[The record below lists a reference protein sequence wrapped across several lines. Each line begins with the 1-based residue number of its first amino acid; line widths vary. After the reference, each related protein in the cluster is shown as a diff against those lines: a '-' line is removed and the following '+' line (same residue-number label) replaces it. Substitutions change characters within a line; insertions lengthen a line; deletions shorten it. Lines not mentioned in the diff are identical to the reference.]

1 MRKAT
6 RTQWIKC
13 SIAILLYLIF
23 LIWVKSWWGL
33 IVVPFIFDI
42 YITKK
47 IPWSFWKK
55 SKNPTVRSVM
65 SWVDAIVFA
74 LVAVYFVN
82 IYVFQN
88 YQIPSSSLEKSLLV
102 GDFLYVSKMSYGP
115 RVPNTPLSMPLAQHT
130 LPILNTKSYIEWPQW
145 KYKRVPG
152 FGKVKLNDIV
162 VFNFPAGD
170 TVALNFQDADFY
182 TLAYNIGKQIYPNPI
197 DMDSLT
203 REQQKTV
210 YDLYYNAGRKE
221 ILSNPQRYGKV
232 VTRPVDRRENYVKRC
247 VGLPGDTLQI
257 INGQVMIDGK
267 AIENPENLQ
276 FNYFVQTTGPYITE
290 EMFRELGI
298 SKADQRLT
306 PEGAGYEEGLIE
318 LGLDGR
324 NAQGGLNPVYHLPLT
339 KKMYDTLS
347 GNKKLVGKIV
357 IEPEEY
363 SGEVYDLY
371 YNAGRKEILSN
382 PQRYGKVVTRPV
394 DRRENYV
401 KRCVGLPGDT
411 LQIINGQVMIDGKA
425 IENPENLQFNYFVQT
440 TGPYITEEMFRE
452 LGISKADQRLTPE
465 GAGYEEGLIELG
477 LDGRNAQGGLN
488 PVYHLPLTKK
498 MYDTLSGN
506 KKLVGKI
513 VIEPEEYSGEVYPLN
528 LNTHWNRSDY
538 GPIWIPAKGAT
549 ITLTPDNLPIYER
562 CITAYEGNKLEQKED
577 GIYINGV
584 KTNQYTFQMDY
595 YWMMGDNRHNSAD
608 SRYWGF
614 VPEDHVVGKP
624 IVVWLSLDKDRNWFD
639 GKIRWNRIFKW
650 VD

>member
-1 MRKAT
+1 MRQAT

-13 SIAILLYLIF
+13 TIAILLYLAF
-23 LIWVKSWWGL
+23 LIWVRSWWGL

-55 SKNPTVRSVM
+55 SKNPTVRNVM

-82 IYVFQN
+82 IYIFQN

-170 TVALNFQDADFY
+170 TVALNNQQTDFY
-182 TLAYNIGKQIYPNPI
+182 SIAYGEGQRLYPKQIE
-197 DMDSLT
+197 MDSLT
-203 REQQKTV
+203 RQQQRAV
-210 YDLYYNAGRKE
+210 YDLYYNAGRQQ
-221 ILSNPQRYGKV
+221 ILSNPRVYGEIV
-232 VTRPVDRRENYVKRC
+232 YRP
-247 VGLPGDTLQI
+247 
-257 INGQVMIDGK
+257 

-290 EMFRELGI
+290 DMFRELGI
-298 SKADQRLT
+298 SKADQTL
-306 PEGAGYEEGLIE
+306 YDDSSWEETFRQI
-318 LGLDGR
+318 GLDNR
-324 NAQGGLNPVYHLPLT
+324 NAQGKMAPIYHLPLT
-339 KKMYDTLS
+339 KKMYETLS
-347 GNKKLVGKIV
+347 GNKKLISKIV
-357 IEPEEY
+357 MEPEEY
-363 SGEVYDLY
+363 
-371 YNAGRKEILSN
+371 AG
-382 PQRYGKVVTRPV
+382 Q
-394 DRRENYV
+394 
-401 KRCVGLPGDT
+401 
-411 LQIINGQVMIDGKA
+411 M
-425 IENPENLQFNYFVQT
+425 
-440 TGPYITEEMFRE
+440 
-452 LGISKADQRLTPE
+452 
-465 GAGYEEGLIELG
+465 
-477 LDGRNAQGGLN
+477 
-488 PVYHLPLTKK
+488 
-498 MYDTLSGN
+498 
-506 KKLVGKI
+506 
-513 VIEPEEYSGEVYPLN
+513 YPLN
-528 LNTHWNRSDY
+528 LHTKWNRNNY

-549 ITLTPDNLPIYER
+549 ITLTEDNLPIYER
-562 CITAYEGNKLEQKED
+562 CIVAYEGNKLEIKPD
-577 GIYINGV
+577 GIYINGE
-584 KTNQYTFQMDY
+584 KTDQYTFKMDY

-624 IVVWLSLDKDRNWFD
+624 IVVWLSLDKDRGWFD
-639 GKIRWNRIFKW
+639 GKIRWNRLFKW